1 MKNRCWIC
9 KRTEDFYIKQRNNLL
24 EKVET
29 ELQECCEFK
38 EQIYEETKKK
48 LGFTDEV
55 KETVKNIKSEY
66 LNMKITAVIENK
78 DSFINLEPR
87 LEILVNYYSK
97 YYRNSRDIK
106 TVADIQEKFF
116 EEPIE
121 SRYSSELS
129 ANKRKE
135 DSLLLKKE
143 GLEKITTTFVGKTI
157 TPNFVDRKLKTCYS
171 KLGFEFNRQ
180 ILLCPICASLFEESA
195 NASFEIEQARIE
207 EERQKYDDWDDDDWD
222 DDDWDDEEY

>member
-1 MKNRCWIC
+1 ML
-9 KRTEDFYIKQRNNLL
+9 YQA
-24 EKVET
+24 
-29 ELQECCEFK
+29 
-38 EQIYEETKKK
+38 
-48 LGFTDEV
+48 
-55 KETVKNIKSEY
+55 SH
-66 LNMKITAVIENK
+66 TACF
-78 DSFINLEPR
+78 STR
-87 LEILVNYYSK
+87 HYYS
-97 YYRNSRDIK
+97 NSKNCFSSI
-106 TVADIQEKFF
+106 TGIPSFAAFTFF

-121 SRYSSELS
+121 FRYSSELS

-157 TPNFVDRKLKTCYS
+157 TPNFVDSKLKTCYS

-195 NASFEIEQARIE
+195 KASFEIEQARLE

-222 DDDWDDEEY
+222 DEEY